1 MKDRVVRSR
10 RDDHQR
16 QKIRRIRRQL
26 GEDIVQLAFALSAAD
41 GLRKREWPNPKFCDS
56 DGIADPV
63 KPEQKYL
70 VQVTFQRA
78 THVDGK
84 QRSDGMNLGPWGD
97 LMILA
102 IVAEMVFATCV
113 FVYISRLEQR
123 TSHPLGEAVGAHKA
137 VLAKL
142 RKRDPMSRDE
152 LDYATELVAD
162 ARSPLAYA
170 IPAALF
176 TIGFFYV
183 VGCLFMLHLDGG
195 NPSFRTFVGGI
206 PMLTSMNMAAQL
218 RRVARLKAN
227 LQQVSVTAPEPA
239 DELVTA

>member
-1 MKDRVVRSR
+1 
-10 RDDHQR
+10 
-16 QKIRRIRRQL
+16 
-26 GEDIVQLAFALSAAD
+26 
-41 GLRKREWPNPKFCDS
+41 
-56 DGIADPV
+56 
-63 KPEQKYL
+63 
-70 VQVTFQRA
+70 
-78 THVDGK
+78 
-84 QRSDGMNLGPWGD
+84 MNLGPWGD

-102 IVAEMVFATCV
+102 VVAEMVFATCV